1 MALAGFVLA
10 WFVFY
15 GAAEALLESTA
26 HMEQSI
32 WQSH

>member
-15 GAAEALLESTA
+15 GVGQAFLESMSRPEPT
-26 HMEQSI
+26 
-32 WQSH
+32 WQDR